1 MIRWLTRTLA
11 KRRLARMCRE
21 NMARIAA
28 GPPRH
33 RNGRFA
39 RKSRIIA

>member
-1 MIRWLTRTLA
+1 MIRWLNRTLA

-21 NMARIAA
+21 NMARITA

-39 RKSRIIA
+39 RKSRITA